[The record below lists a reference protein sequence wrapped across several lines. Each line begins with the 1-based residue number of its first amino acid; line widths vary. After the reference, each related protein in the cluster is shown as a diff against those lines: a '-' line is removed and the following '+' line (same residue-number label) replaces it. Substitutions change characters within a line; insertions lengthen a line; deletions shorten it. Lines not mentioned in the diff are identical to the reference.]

1 MLLTLTGIGILG
13 MLISYLYFS
22 GIASPD
28 RLFFGFNHEVL
39 NAFSFFLLLFVFPVL
54 SAGDLNT
61 KKSIKKIYVHLLLLF
76 GLGVILFIYSVLVY
90 WERLALFNPSH
101 TWFDYSIVATIII
114 VFTLSTLLFSVQN
127 RERLWNFK
135 ILYAILI
142 LIGFL
147 LSVASMIVYGGYIPD
162 IEGIITWDMLLL
174 IAGLLFFLG
183 FIPLLMYA
191 SPNFRGLLRK
201 LRFIWLIGVLG
212 GLITFTLAGLVNAG
226 IIEKSIL
233 LNIDWYAFFIFGS
246 FFLAISLL
254 LLAGA
259 KDFYKTLYKLRFL
272 WLITF
277 FIGII
282 LVIFSFV
289 AVLPTSAFVYDA
301 IGSFGLEMY
310 FDISF
315 MYGVAIT
322 IFSLIFICSI
332 VYFETEES
340 ADSLGLPSASD
351 LISESET
358 TTGEMIAYLEIV
370 QKSNEDII
378 NQFKDALREDKFRPR
393 VYESLIKRYQDSNRA
408 VKTRLEKY
416 KRKSPL
422 VSEEK
427 VVSSLFDEAIGT
439 KPEVTT
445 PAPSTPPVVPPKT
458 TPTVPPMPPKT
469 TPTVPPMPPKTT
481 PPPTAMPS
489 APPSIAPMPS
499 VPPPTPGITP
509 EKSPQS
515 PLDLIADARSTS
527 IAELR
532 GEMLKELRRL
542 REIFKEE

>member
-13 MLISYLYFS
+13 MIISYLYFS

-54 SAGDLNT
+54 SAGDPNT
-61 KKSIKKIYVHLLLLF
+61 KKSIKKIYIHLLLLF
-76 GLGVILFIYSVLVY
+76 GLGVLLFIYSVLVY

-101 TWFDYSIVATIII
+101 TWFDYSIVAVIII
-114 VFTLSTLLFSVQN
+114 VFTFSTLLFSVQN
-127 RERLWNFK
+127 HERLWNFK
-135 ILYAILI
+135 LLYAILI
-142 LIGFL
+142 LIGFIL
-147 LSVASMIVYGGYIPD
+147 YIASMIVYGGYID
-162 IEGIITWDMLLL
+162 LEGVITWDLLL
-174 IAGLLFFLG
+174 IIAGLLFFMG

-191 SPNFRGLLRK
+191 STNFRTLLRK
-201 LRFIWLIGVLG
+201 LRFIWLIAVLI
-212 GLITFTLAGLVNAG
+212 GLITFAIAGLVNAG
-226 IIEKSIL
+226 IIEKSML

-277 FIGII
+277 FIGI
-282 LVIFSFV
+282 LTVIFSFV

-332 VYFETEES
+332 VYFETEEIS
-340 ADSLGLPSASD
+340 DSLGLPSASD
-351 LISESET
+351 LISESGT

-378 NQFKDALREDKFRPR
+378 NQFKEALREDKFGPR
-393 VYESLIKRYQDSNRA
+393 LYESLIKRYQDSNHA

-422 VSEEK
+422 VSEGK

-458 TPTVPPMPPKT
+458 PPSGPPMPPKT
-469 TPTVPPMPPKTT
+469 TPTIPPVPPKTT

-499 VPPPTPGITP
+499 VLPPTPGITP